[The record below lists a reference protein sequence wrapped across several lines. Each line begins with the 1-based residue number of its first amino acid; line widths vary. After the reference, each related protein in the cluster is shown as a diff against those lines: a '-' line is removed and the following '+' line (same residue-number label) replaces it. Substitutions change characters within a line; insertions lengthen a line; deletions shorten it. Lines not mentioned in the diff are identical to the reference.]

1 MSSKAAAANYKP
13 RKIKNSRNDIVF
25 YTVVTVIMAIF
36 TLIVL
41 LPLIYVVS
49 ASFSSPKDV
58 AAGRVY
64 LWPVNFS
71 LDGYKAVFRYSDIWI
86 GYRNTIFYTIIG
98 TVINVGIT
106 MLAAFPLTRKELPF
120 RNFFTFL
127 FTFTMFFGGGLIPSY
142 INVKNLGMLNSMWA
156 LIIPGAMSVTNMIIA
171 RTFIQSNIPNELLE
185 AAQID
190 GCSYG
195 RFFFQMVLPLSK
207 AVLAVLALYYAVG
220 HWNSYFNA
228 LIYIMDKAKKPLQI
242 FLRDILVVNTIDSS
256 MLIDPELM
264 EAKQGIADLLKYSLI
279 IVATVPILCV
289 SPFIQKYFMKGVM
302 IGSLKG

>member
-1 MSSKAAAANYKP
+1 MNNSSAVAARHK
-13 RKIKNSRNDIVF
+13 KIRYSKSDLIF
-25 YTVVTVIMAIF
+25 YIIVTVILSLF
-36 TLIVL
+36 TLLVL
-41 LPLIYVVS
+41 FPLVYVVS

-71 LDGYKAVFRYSDIWI
+71 LEGYKAVFRYPDIWI
-86 GYRNTIFYTIIG
+86 GYRNTILYTIVG
-98 TVINVGIT
+98 TVINVAIT
-106 MLAAFPLTRKELPF
+106 MIAAYPLTRKELPF

-142 INVKNLGMLNSMWA
+142 INVKNLGMLDSMWA
-156 LIIPGAMSVTNMIIA
+156 LIVPGAMSVTNMIIA

-185 AAQID
+185 ASQID
-190 GCSYG
+190 GCSYS

-279 IVATVPILCV
+279 IVATVPILCFY
-289 SPFIQKYFMKGVM
+289 PFIQKYFMKGVM

>member
-1 MSSKAAAANYKP
+1 MNNSSAVAAWHK
-13 RKIKNSRNDIVF
+13 KIRYSKSDLVF
-25 YTVVTVIMAIF
+25 YIIVTIILSLF
-36 TLIVL
+36 TLLVL
-41 LPLIYVVS
+41 FPLIYVVS

-71 LDGYKAVFRYSDIWI
+71 LEGYKAVFRYPDIWI
-86 GYRNTIFYTIIG
+86 GYRNTILYTIVG
-98 TVINVGIT
+98 TVINVAIT
-106 MLAAFPLTRKELPF
+106 MIAAYPLTRKELPF

-142 INVKNLGMLNSMWA
+142 INVKNLGMLDSMWA
-156 LIIPGAMSVTNMIIA
+156 LIVPGAMSVTNMIIA

-185 AAQID
+185 ASQID
-190 GCSYG
+190 GCSYS

-220 HWNSYFNA
+220 HWNSYFNS

-279 IVATVPILCV
+279 IVATVPILCFY
-289 SPFIQKYFMKGVM
+289 PFIQKYFMKGVM

>member
-1 MSSKAAAANYKP
+1 MNNSSAVAARHK
-13 RKIKNSRNDIVF
+13 KIRYSKSDLIF
-25 YTVVTVIMAIF
+25 YIIVTVILSLF
-36 TLIVL
+36 TLLVL
-41 LPLIYVVS
+41 FPLVYVVS

-71 LDGYKAVFRYSDIWI
+71 LEGYKAVFRYPDIWI
-86 GYRNTIFYTIIG
+86 GYRNTILYTIVG
-98 TVINVGIT
+98 TVINVAIT
-106 MLAAFPLTRKELPF
+106 MIAAYPLTRKELPF

-127 FTFTMFFGGGLIPSY
+127 FTFTMFFGGCLIPSY
-142 INVKNLGMLNSMWA
+142 INVKNLGMLDSMWA
-156 LIIPGAMSVTNMIIA
+156 LIVPGAMSVTNMIIA

-185 AAQID
+185 ASQID
-190 GCSYG
+190 GCSYS

-279 IVATVPILCV
+279 IVATVPILCFY
-289 SPFIQKYFMKGVM
+289 PFIQKYFMKGVM

>member
-1 MSSKAAAANYKP
+1 MSNPSAAAAS
-13 RKIKNSRNDIVF
+13 RKRIRYSKSDIIF
-25 YTVVTVIMAIF
+25 YIIVTALLTIF
-36 TLIVL
+36 TLIVVFPL
-41 LPLIYVVS
+41 LYVVS

-71 LDGYKAVFRYSDIWI
+71 LEGYEAVFRYPDIWI
-86 GYRNTIFYTIIG
+86 GYRNTIIYTIVG
-98 TVINVGIT
+98 TVINVAIT
-106 MLAAFPLTRKELPF
+106 MVAAYPLTRKELPF

-156 LIIPGAMSVTNMIIA
+156 LIIPGALSVTNMIIA

-190 GCSYG
+190 GCSYS

-228 LIYIMDKAKKPLQI
+228 LIYIMDKSKKPLQI

-289 SPFIQKYFMKGVM
+289 YPFIQKYFMKGVM

>member
-1 MSSKAAAANYKP
+1 MSSSAAAAQQ
-13 RKIKNSRNDIVF
+13 KNIIRYSKSDLTF
-25 YTVVTVIMAIF
+25 YIIVTVILAIF

-71 LDGYKAVFRYSDIWI
+71 LEGYAAVFRYPDIWI
-86 GYRNTIFYTIIG
+86 GYRNTILYTVVG
-98 TVINVGIT
+98 TAINVAVT
-106 MLAAFPLTRKELPF
+106 MVAAFPLTRKELPF

-142 INVKNLGMLNSMWA
+142 INIKNLGMLNSMWA

-190 GCSYG
+190 GCSYS

-207 AVLAVLALYYAVG
+207 AVIAVLALYYAVG
-220 HWNSYFNA
+220 HWNSYFSA

-264 EAKQGIADLLKYSLI
+264 EAKQGIADLLKFSLI

-289 SPFIQKYFMKGVM
+289 YPFIQKYFMKGVM